1 MSEPGEDPPLGGGD
15 AKKHLRG
22 SSVLLAG
29 RLIAMVI
36 SMVTQVVLVRNLAK
50 ADYGAFA
57 YGLSI
62 ADALVFVVG
71 LGQSQ
76 ALNRFLTLYD
86 ERDQTGRFRGAV
98 VLASG
103 TALLAGAVLAVVAWA
118 NRTFLEDT
126 LVDDPTAVSVLLV
139 FLLLTPLGALDRIG
153 VAILAVMARARDIAF
168 RKHLLVPVL
177 RLVAAISLVP
187 LGASV
192 VRLAQAYVLIGLIGI
207 VTYVVLIGA
216 TLRRTGRWERFWSGR
231 LDLPVRE
238 VYGFALP
245 LLTTELLVLSIN
257 AGSSVVLGL
266 VGGTEEVARYRAV
279 FPAARL
285 NQLAIFTFTTL
296 FIPLAARHFARND
309 DAGMRD
315 SYRTTALWLGVLG
328 LPIFLLTGPFASSTT
343 GLLFGAQ
350 YDDAAP
356 VMAILS
362 GGYYL
367 STVLGFN
374 AHTLQVYG
382 RLRPLVIANVI
393 AFLLN
398 LGLTVM
404 LGARYGAVG
413 VAVSNGLALAVHN
426 GINQWSLRRLLGP
439 TLSSRPTRTVLTAI
453 GGSVIVCGLV
463 AAVDPPVYVAVAVAV
478 LASLTTLRISRS
490 HLAVLETFPE
500 AAKIPGMRALLR

>member
-1 MSEPGEDPPLGGGD
+1 
-15 AKKHLRG
+15 
-22 SSVLLAG
+22 
-29 RLIAMVI
+29 MVI

-50 ADYGAFA
+50 AEYGAFA

-62 ADALVFVVG
+62 ADAMVFVVG

-76 ALNRFLTLYD
+76 ALNRFLTIYD
-86 ERDQTGRFRGAV
+86 ERGQTGRFRGAI

-103 TALLAGAVLAVVAWA
+103 TALAVGGLLAALAWSSRSVL
-118 NRTFLEDT
+118 EGT

-168 RKHLLVPVL
+168 RKHLMVPVL
-177 RLVAAISLVP
+177 RLVAAASLVP
-187 LGASV
+187 LGFSV
-192 VRLAQAYVLIGLIGI
+192 VRLAQAYVVIGVFGIITYVGLIA
-207 VTYVVLIGA
+207 A

-238 VYGFALP
+238 LYGFALP

-257 AGSSVVLGL
+257 AGSSIVLGL
-266 VGGTEEVARYRAV
+266 VEGTEEVAEYRAV

-309 DAGMRD
+309 DAGMRE

-328 LPIFLLTGPFASSTT
+328 LPIFLMTGPFASGTT
-343 GLLFGAQ
+343 GLLFGSEYA
-350 YDDAAP
+350 DAAP

-374 AHTLQVYG
+374 AHTLQAYG
-382 RLRPLVIANVI
+382 RLRPLVAANAV
-393 AFLLN
+393 AFVLN
-398 LGLTVM
+398 LGLTVI
-404 LGARYGAVG
+404 LGARFGAVG
-413 VAVSNGLALAVHN
+413 VAVSNGVALAVHN

-439 TLSSRPTRTVLTAI
+439 TLSSRPSRTVLTAI
-453 GGSVIVCGLV
+453 AASIVACSLV
-463 AAVDPPVYVAVAVAV
+463 AATGPPVVVAVAVALV
-478 LASLTTLRISRS
+478 ASVVTLRVSRS
-490 HLAVLETFPE
+490 HLVVLETFPE
-500 AAKIPGMRALLR
+500 AAKIPGMKSLLR

>member
-1 MSEPGEDPPLGGGD
+1 VSETAGEPLEGGAD
-15 AKKHLRG
+15 ARKHLRG
-22 SSVLLAG
+22 SSILLAG
-29 RLIAMVI
+29 RLVAMVI
-36 SMVTQVVLVRNLAK
+36 SMITQVVLVRNLAK

-62 ADALVFVVG
+62 ADAFVFVVG

-86 ERDQTGRFRGAV
+86 ERGQTGRFRGAIL
-98 VLASG
+98 LACG
-103 TALLAGAVLAVVAWA
+103 TALAAGGALAAAAWA
-118 NRTFLEDT
+118 SRTVLEDT

-153 VAILAVMARARDIAF
+153 VAVLAVMARARDIAF
-168 RKHLLVPVL
+168 RKHLMVPVL
-177 RLVAAISLVP
+177 RLAAAATLVP

-192 VRLAQAYVLIGLIGI
+192 VRLAQAYVVIGVLGI
-207 VTYVVLIGA
+207 LTYVVLIA
-216 TLRRTGRWERFWSGR
+216 KRLRRSGRWERFWSGP
-231 LDLPVRE
+231 LDLPFRE

-266 VGGTEEVARYRAV
+266 VQGTEEVARYRAV

-315 SYRTTALWLGVLG
+315 SYRTTALWLGILG
-328 LPIFLLTGPFASSTT
+328 LPIFLLTGPFAASTT
-343 GLLFGAQ
+343 GLLFGSQ

-374 AHTLQVYG
+374 AHTLQAYG
-382 RLRPLVIANVI
+382 RLRPLVAANAI
-393 AFLLN
+393 AFVLN
-398 LGLTVM
+398 LGLTVT
-404 LGARYGAVG
+404 LGARFGAVG

-439 TLSSRPTRTVLTAI
+439 TLSSRASRTVLTAI
-453 GGSVIVCGLV
+453 GASIVLSALVATTGPHVLV
-463 AAVDPPVYVAVAVAV
+463 AAAVTAA
-478 LASLTTLRISRS
+478 ASLATLRVSRS

-500 AAKIPGMRALLR
+500 AARIPGMKSLLR